1 MADKYLKTG
10 TTGFPT
16 EQEALVTSAGVGDA
30 GKIPA
35 LDTNGRLTDSVM
47 SRAVTVTSAG
57 AGDAAKLVALD
68 GGGKLDS
75 TLFPAGFGEDTL
87 LLTASEA
94 LTAGDFINI
103 WDDAG
108 TTKMRKADSSNA
120 RMAHGFVLA
129 AVSSAATGTAYGL
142 GQINDQLSSLTGGT
156 NYFLGTA
163 GAVTTTVPSTAGH
176 IVQYLGTPH
185 SATAMR
191 FVQSTPIVRA

>member
-1 MADKYLKTG
+1 MADKYLKAG

-16 EQEALVTSAGVGDA
+16 EQEALVTSAGAGDA

-47 SRAVTVTSAG
+47 SRPPTVTSAG

-68 GGGKLDS
+68 GSGKLDS

-87 LLTASEA
+87 LLEASEN
-94 LTAGDFINI
+94 LSAGDFVSI
-103 WDDAG
+103 WDD
-108 TTKMRKADSSNA
+108 TTAKVRLADSSNG
-120 RMAHGFVLA
+120 RVAHGFVLA
-129 AVSSAATGTAYGL
+129 AVTSGNNATVYGL
-142 GQINDQLSSLTGGT
+142 GQVNDQLSGMTPGV
-156 NYFLGTA
+156 NQFLGTS
-163 GAVTTTVPSTAGH
+163 GDITTTIPTTAGH
-176 IVQYLGTPH
+176 YVQYLGTAH